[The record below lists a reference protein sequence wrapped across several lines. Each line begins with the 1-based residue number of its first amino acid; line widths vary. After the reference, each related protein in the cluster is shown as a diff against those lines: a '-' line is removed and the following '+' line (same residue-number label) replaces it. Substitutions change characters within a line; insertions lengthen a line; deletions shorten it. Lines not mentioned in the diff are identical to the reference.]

1 MKKGNNVM
9 SKVSKEHKLKVI
21 ESQKK
26 RRIEKA
32 RKNREKNFKS
42 VENTKLSGLTKR
54 YVKKQIQNVFEA
66 DSTAAVRRAEAQKR
80 KYFNNKSKVNTYK
93 EGK

>member
-1 MKKGNNVM
+1 MN
-9 SKVSKEHKLKVI
+9 KVSKEHKLKVI

-32 RKNREKNFKS
+32 RKNREKNIK
-42 VENTKLSGLTKR
+42 NIPKKLSGLTER

>member
-1 MKKGNNVM
+1 ME
-9 SKVSKEHKLKVI
+9 KVSKEHKLKVI

-32 RKNREKNFKS
+32 RKARQKTIES
-42 VENTKLSGLTKR
+42 IPENLSALTKR
-54 YVKKQIQNVFEA
+54 YLEKQAQNTFEVDSISAVNRAKK
-66 DSTAAVRRAEAQKR
+66 QKR
-80 KYFNNKSKVNTYK
+80 KYYNNTYE

>member
-1 MKKGNNVM
+1 MA
-9 SKVSKEHKLKVI
+9 KVSKEHKLKVI

-32 RKNREKNFKS
+32 RKAR
-42 VENTKLSGLTKR
+42 ENTIKSIPENLSKLTKV
-54 YVKKQIQNVFEA
+54 YLEKQAQNMFEA
-66 DSTAAVRRAEAQKR
+66 DSISAVNRAKKQKR
-80 KYFNNKSKVNTYK
+80 KYYNNTYE